1 MKSLS
6 NSFQLN
12 LLNIERCTLDEKWNY
27 VDVRSPFFRMFYI
40 LNGKGHI
47 TTDHEEFDLV
57 PGNLYLIPN
66 YINCS
71 YSCDKHLEMI
81 YIIFVDLFNEDTGI
95 NHFYDLKFRVQ
106 EQTIDIKLFFRLLEL
121 NPDRALLDYDPKNYD
136 NWQYLDK
143 LVHIEKG
150 DTIQNFTETR
160 GILLHLF
167 SRFMISGKSNLH
179 IENKSHITILESIQ
193 YINEN
198 LDGNLNLDILSEK
211 AFLSS
216 DYYSRLFLKITKC
229 RPIEYIQRKRVE
241 KAHLLLAT
249 TYLSLENIAEQTG
262 INSVS
267 YLSRLFKRYTGLSP
281 SKYRKERFI

>member
-1 MKSLS
+1 MKSFS
-6 NSFQLN
+6 NSFQFN

-27 VDVRSPFFRMFYI
+27 VNVRSPFFRMFCI

-47 TTDHEEFDLV
+47 TIDHEKYDLI

-71 YSCDKHLEMI
+71 YSCDNHLEMI
-81 YIIFVDLFNEDTGI
+81 YIIFVDLYNKDTGI
-95 NHFYDLKFRVQ
+95 NHFYDLKFHVP
-106 EQTIDIKLFFRLLEL
+106 EQKIDIELFFRLLEL
-121 NPDRALLDYDPKNYD
+121 NPNRALLDYDPKNYD

-143 LVHIEKG
+143 ITHIEKG
-150 DTIQNFTETR
+150 ETIQHLTETR
-160 GILLHLF
+160 GILLQLF
-167 SRFMISGKSNLH
+167 SRFLISAKSNLH
-179 IENKSHITILESIQ
+179 IENKSHLSIFESIQ

-198 LDGNLNLDILSEK
+198 LDHDLDLDTLAEK
-211 AFLSS
+211 AYLSK

-241 KAHLLLAT
+241 KALLLLAT
-249 TYLSLENIAEQTG
+249 SYLSLEEIAEQTG

-281 SKYRKERFI
+281 GKYRKEKFI